1 LSKIKKVKRT
11 ITTLDT
17 GIVKAAISY
26 NENMYEALTSIKQKF
41 NMQNSKTVKFA
52 LAIADS
58 VLKTKK
64 VPTSSELE
72 TISNSIVSRSKEPNS
87 KESIKLVSEL
97 ITVLKTVIDNKDR
110 HYLNASIKNA
120 LGYMIIPYRKY
131 SKK

>member
-1 LSKIKKVKRT
+1 MSKIKKVKRT